1 MKKDYIKAL
10 KEGREIVV
18 ISKDT
23 DCDSALFYLN
33 ELENELITY
42 SRHMGEFSRLF
53 NANLRERLKE
63 HFSNIEKE
71 GGHIFIRGRS
81 D

>member
-18 ISKDT
+18 IANDT
-23 DCDSALFYLN
+23 DCDSAIFYLN
-33 ELENELITY
+33 ELENELVTY
-42 SRHMGEFSRLF
+42 SRHMGEFQRLF
-53 NANLRERLKE
+53 NANLQERLKE
-63 HFSNIEKE
+63 HFHNMEKE
-71 GGHIFIRGRS
+71 GSLIFIRGRN